1 MTTFEYLR
9 QSQAASCREDNNS
22 GGGGTL
28 RGAFDAAPAN
38 SLTVGAV
45 GFGPAWNDEPSLRE
59 LYDTACASIV
69 RAECEADELRAEV
82 AMLKQ
87 GMVMLAEERDEER
100 LRVRSL
106 NAFASSLVKTIGELK
121 AERVEGRL
129 KLSDWRDCAKRLVA
143 AVEYY
148 HPDLRDES
156 EGGWSEERAAI
167 GLFDDLERQHQVARD
182 EACRESC
189 QDKAQADGGW
199 ANI

>member
-1 MTTFEYLR
+1 MNLSTG
-9 QSQAASCREDNNS
+9 QAASRRGDNNNNS

-38 SLTVGAV
+38 PLTVGAV

-69 RAECEADELRAEV
+69 RAECEADELRAEL

-106 NAFASSLVKTIGELK
+106 NAFSSSLVKTIGELK
-121 AERVEGRL
+121 ADRVEGRL

-189 QDKAQADGGW
+189 RDKAAADGGW
-199 ANI
+199 DNR

>member
-1 MTTFEYLR
+1 MNLSLN
-9 QSQAASCREDNNS
+9 QGS
-22 GGGGTL
+22 GGNAGAVELGGS
-28 RGAFDAAPAN
+28 AKAAPVKPPYQ
-38 SLTVGAV
+38 VGEI
-45 GFGPAWNDEPSLRE
+45 GFGPSWSDEPSARE
-59 LYDTACASIV
+59 LYDQACASIV

-121 AERVEGRL
+121 AERVQYRL

-143 AVEYY
+143 VVEYY
-148 HPDLRDES
+148 HPDLRGES

-167 GLFDDLERQHQVARD
+167 GLFDDLEHQHQGARD

-189 QDKAQADGGW
+189 RDKAAADGGW
-199 ANI
+199 ANK

>member
-1 MTTFEYLR
+1 MNLSTDKRSPVGGYNAGAGQLARCE
-9 QSQAASCREDNNS
+9 QPAS
-22 GGGGTL
+22 
-28 RGAFDAAPAN
+28 AQFQ
-38 SLTVGAV
+38 VGEI

-121 AERVEGRL
+121 AERVDLKATIEG
-129 KLSDWRDCAKRLVA
+129 
-143 AVEYY
+143 
-148 HPDLRDES
+148 LRD
-156 EGGWSEERAAI
+156 ALCA
-167 GLFDDLERQHQVARD
+167 DK
-182 EACRESC
+182 CR
-189 QDKAQADGGW
+189 DKAAADGGW

>member
-1 MTTFEYLR
+1 MNLSLN
-9 QSQAASCREDNNS
+9 QGS
-22 GGGGTL
+22 GGNAGAVELGGS
-28 RGAFDAAPAN
+28 AKAAPVNFCNEVAPFGARWIGDGHE
-38 SLTVGAV
+38 SLKLAD
-45 GFGPAWNDEPSLRE
+45 N
-59 LYDTACASIV
+59 TADSMAASIV
-69 RAECEADELRAEV
+69 RLEREADELRAEV

-106 NAFASSLVKTIGELK
+106 NAFSSSLVKTIGELK

-143 AVEYY
+143 VVEYY

-156 EGGWSEERAAI
+156 EDGWSEERAAI

-189 QDKAQADGGW
+189 RDKAQADGGW

>member
-1 MTTFEYLR
+1 MNLSTG
-9 QSQAASCREDNNS
+9 QAASRRGDNNNS

-38 SLTVGAV
+38 PLTVGAV

-121 AERVEGRL
+121 AERVQYRL

-143 AVEYY
+143 VVEYY

-189 QDKAQADGGW
+189 RDKAAADGGW
-199 ANI
+199 GNI